1 MGGKGNIPRE
11 YRINQRIRVPRV
23 HVIGHDGQQLGVMPI
38 EEALRLARERELDLV
53 EVAPTAD
60 PPVCRILDYGRL
72 KYLQGKKERETRR
85 GRKAAVVREVRVRPR
100 IGTHDV
106 EAKVR
111 KVRQLLNDGAKV
123 KVSVMF
129 RGREITHPEL
139 GAQLLRRIAEDVQE
153 EGKLESP
160 PVQGPRSLSVV
171 LAPVGKKG
179 KVTQEVSDAQ
189 DKNA

>member
-1 MGGKGNIPRE
+1 MGNIPRE
-11 YRINQRIRVPRV
+11 YRVNERIRLPQV
-23 HVIGHDGQQLGVMPI
+23 HVIGDDGQQLGVMSL
-38 EEALRLARERELDLV
+38 ENALRLARERELDLV

-72 KYLQGKKERETRR
+72 KYLQGKKERETRK
-85 GRKAAVVREVRVRPR
+85 GRKAAEVREVRVRPR

-129 RGREITHPEL
+129 RGREMTHPEL
-139 GAQLLRRIAEDVQE
+139 GIQLLRRIAEQVQE
-153 EGKLESP
+153 EGKLEGP
-160 PVQGPRSLSVV
+160 PTQGPRSLSVV
-171 LAPVGKKG
+171 MAPARKKRG

-189 DKNA
+189 DTNP